1 MAVKKKIYL
10 DKELFIQSSLRRKSA
25 RSCFAWSCDQD
36 FALLDLAT
44 KKTISATPDPPTASV
59 PQTALVPQITQ
70 APVPT
75 ELVLVL
81 AIQMTEMMELMGM
94 FYFSFVFIY
103 CSLNVVFFKSMSFL
117 VHHVIYEFIN
127 LLDKIVLGVAFN
139 FLTLNLV
146 IFVLLTLQNS
156 NWTGLGVR

>member
-1 MAVKKKIYL
+1 M
-10 DKELFIQSSLRRKSA
+10 
-25 RSCFAWSCDQD
+25 
-36 FALLDLAT
+36 LDLST

-59 PQTALVPQITQ
+59 PQTALVPQIIQ

-103 CSLNVVFFKSMSFL
+103 CSLNVVFLKSMSFL

-156 NWTGLGVR
+156 N